1 MKTTWRDK
9 KRQKEDGAMV
19 RRLVADSC
27 ADFTAE
33 KKKWT
38 EVRLVPLT
46 LTVGSE
52 DIVDNEGFNQRD
64 FLNKMRACGECPR
77 SACPSPESYMREFEG
92 ADEVFVVTLS
102 RHLSGSYQSAVLAKQ
117 LYQEEHPEVKIEV
130 VDSKSASVGESLLV
144 LKLRSLLEKYDFE
157 ETAKRIAAFRD
168 SMQTKFVLEDLDVFI
183 KNGRLTHIQAILC
196 NALNI
201 KPLLAGENGMIIKL
215 DQARGVERTLKKLV
229 ESVVADVKE
238 ATTRTLAIAH
248 CNHPSRAEALR
259 QMIMSR
265 VPFRECMVVNTGG
278 VSTMY
283 ANEGGIIVAY

>member
-1 MKTTWRDK
+1 
-9 KRQKEDGAMV
+9 MV
-19 RRLVADSC
+19 RRLIADSC

-33 KKKWT
+33 KKEWT
-38 EVRLVPLT
+38 GVRLVPLT
-46 LTVGSE
+46 LTIGNE
-52 DIVDNEGFNQRD
+52 TIVDDESFCQKT
-64 FLNKMRACGECPR
+64 FLNKMRASGECPR
-77 SACPSPESYMREFEG
+77 SACPSPESYMREFAG

-102 RHLSGSYQSAVLAKQ
+102 KHLSGSYQSAVLAKQ
-117 LYQEEHPEVKIEV
+117 LYQEEHPEAKIEI
-130 VDSKSASVGESLLV
+130 VDSYSASVGESLLV
-144 LKLRSLLEKYDFE
+144 LKLRTLLEKYNFE

-168 SMQTKFVLEDLDVFI
+168 SVQTKFVLEDLDVFI

-201 KPLLAGENGMIIKL
+201 KPLLAGEKGVIVKL

-238 ATTRTLAIAH
+238 ATTRTLAITH
-248 CNHPSRAEALR
+248 CNHPARAESVR

-265 VPFRECMVVNTGG
+265 VPFRESMVVNAGG